1 MIPLEVEPKACEL
14 CGGLELESWGNRLS
28 DVLLLSGV
36 RNVVFRGHRV
46 ALLRHLAQQMDARI
60 EVQVVGLSVNYASPD
75 SSTWTALWRRSGED
89 TEGIQADCRVKADSL
104 GQWVTRVAYR
114 LEKE

>member
-1 MIPLEVEPKACEL
+1 
-14 CGGLELESWGNRLS
+14 
-28 DVLLLSGV
+28 
-36 RNVVFRGHRV
+36 V
-46 ALLRHLAQQMDARI
+46 ALLRYLAQQMDARI